1 MATTAFPVNP
11 ELTAIAIG
19 YKNRDVDLIADQVLP
34 RIQKGGKK
42 FAYTKYTQADAYTVP
57 DTKVGRKSEPTM
69 VDFGGTLINDEC
81 VDWGLDDLVPN
92 DEIEAWSAQV
102 LPASGG
108 PVSPMAKSAS
118 LLTGLI
124 QLDREIRV
132 ANLVF
137 AAANYPAG
145 NKVTL
150 SGTTQWSDFTNSN
163 PVDAILV
170 ALDVPLFRPNVLVL
184 GQATWSKLRQHPKM
198 VQAVMGTS
206 QTSGAITRQ
215 MAADLFEVQQIIV
228 GAGFANTAKKGQT
241 AAFARVWGKHAAALY
256 VSPDAANADQPT
268 FGFTA
273 QFGTRIAGE
282 IDEPKAGLRGGVRVR
297 VGESVKE
304 VISANDMAYF
314 FENAV
319 A

>member
-19 YKNRDVDLIADQVLP
+19 YRNRDIDLIADQVLP

-42 FAYTKYTQADAYTVP
+42 FAYTQYTQADAYTVP

-69 VDFGGTLINDEC
+69 VDFGGTVINAEC

-92 DEIEAWSAQV
+92 DEVDAWSAQM

-132 ANLVF
+132 AGLVF
-137 AAANYPAG
+137 VASAYPAANKA
-145 NKVTL
+145 TL
-150 SGTTQWSDFTNSN
+150 SGTTQWSDFSNSN
-163 PVDAILV
+163 PVDAILTG
-170 ALDVPLFRPNVLVL
+170 LDTPLFRPNVLVF
-184 GQATWSKLRQHPKM
+184 GQATWTKLRQHPKM

-228 GAGFANTAKKGQT
+228 GAGFANTARKGQT
-241 AAFARVWGKHAAALY
+241 PSYSRVWGKHCAALY

-282 IDEPKAGLRGGVRVR
+282 IPEPKAGLRGGVRIR

-304 VISANDMAYF
+304 VIAANDMAYF
-314 FENAV
+314 WENAV